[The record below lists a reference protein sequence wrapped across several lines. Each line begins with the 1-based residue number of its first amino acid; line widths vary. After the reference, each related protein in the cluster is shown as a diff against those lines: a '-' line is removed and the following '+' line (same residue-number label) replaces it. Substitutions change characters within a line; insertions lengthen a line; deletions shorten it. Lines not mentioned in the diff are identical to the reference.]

1 MKISYTTLLAIVLFA
16 ACNKNNNAD
25 DIPVALK
32 PVVNVIDSTATYK
45 IIIEGIWQTPQHTI
59 PASNH
64 FTNFIGM
71 MHDTTSAIFKVNEP
85 ATLGVENVAEVGNA
99 TELIKEINN
108 NISGGRASGLFNIT
122 LPNITG
128 TGTAVL
134 NVSAKHSLI
143 SFISMIAPSPDWFA
157 GLQNYNLVQNGNWV
171 NDVSVNAL
179 GYDAGTEDGD
189 VFGYNNPVTNP
200 QQNIVYLT
208 PANASVIAN
217 GNTTVAAFVRVR
229 FIKQ

>member
-1 MKISYTTLLAIVLFA
+1 MCSSDL
-16 ACNKNNNAD
+16 
-25 DIPVALK
+25 
-32 PVVNVIDSTATYK
+32 
-45 IIIEGIWQTPQHTI
+45 
-59 PASNH
+59 
-64 FTNFIGM
+64 
-71 MHDTTSAIFKVNEP
+71 
-85 ATLGVENVAEVGNA
+85 GNA

-122 LPNITG
+122 LPNIMG

-134 NVSAKHSLI
+134 NVSAKYSLI
-143 SFISMIAPSPDWFA
+143 SFVSMIAPSPDWFA

-171 NDVSVNAL
+171 NNVSVNAV

-189 VFGYNNPVTNP
+189 VFGYNNPATNP
-200 QQNIVYLT
+200 QQNIMYLT

-217 GNTTVAAFVRVR
+217 GNSTVAAFVRVR